1 MIALVFKYLNT
12 ITYTV
17 VQITSI
23 TVTGLLA
30 SALFHDKLS
39 YSFLMGC
46 CMVSVACYM
55 MYRKSLD
62 SSHRCVRGLRSECV
76 GVCRSC
82 QADRAMQPRCRR
94 PRS

>member
-1 MIALVFKYLNT
+1 VIALVFKYLNS

-62 SSHRCVRGLRSECV
+62 SSHRYVRV
-76 GVCRSC
+76 
-82 QADRAMQPRCRR
+82 R
-94 PRS
+94 PALDSPNPWLWS